1 MPQTVCRLAT
11 YSFPYN
17 PYPYNDPPLKSTAHV
32 TTLGG
37 GYDTV
42 WGTFVQDRQIK
53 MTWATIDRPFYQ
65 QLATLYAAAGTLTFL
80 DPYGVGYTVLF
91 TDLTPAG
98 LLKGGDD
105 ALENVVA
112 TLRIVSQP

>member
-1 MPQTVCRLAT
+1 MPQSLCKLGGQTFA
-11 YSFPYN
+11 YN

-32 TTLGG
+32 VTLGG

-53 MTWATIDRPFYQ
+53 MTWATMDRAFYL
-65 QLATLYAAAGTLTFL
+65 QLAALYAAVGTLAFV
-80 DPYGVGYTVLF
+80 DPYGASYTVLF
-91 TDLTPAG
+91 TDLTPAQ

-112 TLRIVSQP
+112 VLRIVSQP